1 MCKNKSTKR
10 PVDRHNAILTTL
22 SDFSST
28 IVQNFC
34 ALRLFRSKINLK
46 IFWIESFLLPHI
58 PLDTQNAVPKT
69 LLSLLQNHPKLFWS
83 KSENEKNKKQNVRK
97 TIFLKLLIWTHRM
110 PFRGTCQRFSDKSS
124 NSFWPKTPKKNK
136 QKLSGNKP
144 SKCFSGPTKCNYDN
158 AVRIFLS
165 KHKHVLLKVQQWWKK
180 KRVL

>member
-1 MCKNKSTKR
+1 MQFRQPAEKEITK
-10 PVDRHNAILTTL
+10 VQIF
-22 SDFSST
+22 FSSNPKKNQT
-28 IVQNFC
+28 SF
-34 ALRLFRSKINLK
+34 K
-46 IFWIESFLLPHI
+46 IFWKPISLCNR
-58 PLDTQNAVPKT
+58 LDTQNAVPKT